1 MSTRIVIRTILD
13 ENYQLSNVLVKKKL
27 NEKVIGILS
36 EEDKYSFSTG
46 TVPVT
51 PPKPVQKPK
60 SLQDTENTPS
70 KPKLKLRDVLRK
82 PENQQQK
89 KPVHYTPMK
98 KALNATPTRF
108 VPPTKSSAE
117 NQAMV
122 KGTKNQLKA
131 GILDF
136 GSFVGGAYAA
146 AKRNPVVGSISNFI
160 SSDPAY

>member
-82 PENQQQK
+82 PEAKQK
-89 KPVHYTPMK
+89 DKPVHYTPMK
-98 KALNATPTRF
+98 KALDATPTKW
-108 VPPTKSSAE
+108 VPPTKPSAE
-117 NQAMV
+117 QAAM
-122 KGTKNQLKA
+122 KKQDSIKSNILSLASLA
-131 GILDF
+131 GA
-136 GSFVGGAYAA
+136 AYAV
-146 AKRNPVVGSISNFI
+146 AKKSPGVGVVADII
-160 SSDPAY
+160 HQDPAY